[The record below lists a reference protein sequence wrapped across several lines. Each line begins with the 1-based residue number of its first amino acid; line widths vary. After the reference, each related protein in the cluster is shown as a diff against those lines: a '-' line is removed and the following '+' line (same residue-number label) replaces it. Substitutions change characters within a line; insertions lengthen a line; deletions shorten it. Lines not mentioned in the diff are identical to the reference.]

1 MADSTIEAN
10 QLANLRP
17 EFARAYQAT
26 IQAER
31 KPIEN
36 LEQRKEKLQE
46 KVNLLS
52 DLVSKTEDLRQALP
66 GLGTPFAMREVAF
79 TSDDP
84 KSVTGSADKSIALP
98 GKHNIEVLQ
107 LASGPSALTNRFP
120 DPDETRIGSGYMT
133 FTTQDGETKEV
144 FIDYDNSTLE
154 GIARSINEAGL
165 GIKAVVTNDVSD
177 PENSYRLILSSPEVG
192 AKNDVQ
198 YPEFYFA
205 GGEEDFFIEEK
216 KDAENAIVRYR
227 GIQIESSTNEIND
240 LIPGATLSIKG
251 LTESGRPTTVSIEQ
265 DIPKTVVKVK
275 DLVEKTNS
283 ILGFIQQQ
291 NTMDEKTDTSRT
303 LGGNY
308 SLRVAEERIRSALRE
323 NFLEQRGKGV
333 QSLAD
338 IGIQLNRKG
347 TLQFDEKKFEAALE
361 KNFDAVVD
369 LVSGD
374 GVSYGVIP
382 KLNRALGSLTES
394 STGLFSSQKKNFMGQ
409 IDGIDR
415 NIQRTEKSVEAKA
428 QTLKS
433 TLSRAQAAIQAM
445 QSQGSAIAQ
454 GANQSIPGM

>member
-10 QLANLRP
+10 QLANMRP

-36 LEQRKEKLQE
+36 LEQRKEKIQE
-46 KVNLLS
+46 KVSLLN
-52 DLVSKTEDLRQALP
+52 DLVTKVDGLKQLLP

-79 TSDDP
+79 ASDDP
-84 KSVTGSADKSIALP
+84 RTVTGSADKSIAEP

-120 DPDETRIGSGYMT
+120 DPNETRIGSGYMT

-154 GIARSINEAGL
+154 GIARSINEASL
-165 GIKAVVTNDVSD
+165 GIKAIVTNDVSD
-177 PENSYRLILSSPEVG
+177 PENSYRIILSSPQEG
-192 AKNDVQ
+192 AKNDVN
-198 YPEFYFA
+198 YPEFYFT

-216 KDAENAIVRYR
+216 KDAENAVIRYR
-227 GIQIESSTNEIND
+227 GIQIQSSNNEVND
-240 LIPGATLSIKG
+240 LIPGVTISIKG
-251 LTESGRPTTVSIEQ
+251 LTESGKPTTVSIEQ
-265 DIPKTVVKVK
+265 DIPQTTIKMK
-275 DLVEKTNS
+275 DLVDKTNS
-283 ILGFIQQQ
+283 ILGFIQEQ

-308 SLRVAEERIRSALRE
+308 SLRVTEDRIRSALRE
-323 NFLEQRGKGV
+323 NFLGQKGRGV

-338 IGIQLNRKG
+338 VGIQSTRNG
-347 TLQFDEKKFEAALE
+347 TLQFDEKKFAAALE
-361 KNFDAVVD
+361 KDFDSVVD

-374 GVSYGVIP
+374 GVTYGVIP
-382 KLNRALGSLTES
+382 KLNRALTSLTES
-394 STGLFSSQKKNFMGQ
+394 STGLLSSQRKNFVGQ

-415 NIQRTEKSVEAKA
+415 NISRTEKSVEIKA
-428 QTLKS
+428 QNLKN

-445 QSQGSAIAQ
+445 QSQGSAIAG
-454 GANQSIPGM
+454 GANQMLPSG